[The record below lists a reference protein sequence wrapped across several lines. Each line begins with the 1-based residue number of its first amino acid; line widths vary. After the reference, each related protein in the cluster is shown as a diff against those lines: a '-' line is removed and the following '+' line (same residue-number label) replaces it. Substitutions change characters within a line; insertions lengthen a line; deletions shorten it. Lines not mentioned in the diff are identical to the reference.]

1 MFPDQRRRP
10 TDDAEPPALLTVPE
24 AAELLRIGLNRAYQL
39 CRARPIPTI
48 VIGHSV
54 RVPREALERW
64 IASGGQTGER

>member
-10 TDDAEPPALLTVPE
+10 SSDAEPPAPLTVPE

-39 CRARPIPTI
+39 CRARTIPTI

-54 RVPREALERW
+54 RVPREAFERW

>member
-1 MFPDQRRRP
+1 MFPDQRRP
-10 TDDAEPPALLTVPE
+10 ADNEPPALLTVPE
-24 AAELLRIGLNRAYQL
+24 VVELLRIGLNRAYQL
-39 CRARPIPTI
+39 CRARTIPTI